1 MSRPKAAAPPP
12 IRLDPARVNA
22 WRIDRQLL
30 GREKA
35 ANPVEVA
42 QRLIGVQAQVTSS
55 AALSIALRSK
65 PARGKAPAINATTRA
80 LLDRRLVRSWAMRGT
95 LHLFAADDVPTVA
108 AALQNREMWRRP
120 AWLRWF
126 GVTEK
131 EMERLIDTIG
141 EVLDDGRPRSRAELA
156 EEIGGRLG
164 AKTGKLLLGSW
175 GGTLKVASDRH
186 YLVQSAEDDAGV
198 RFVRAS
204 RWIET
209 WRQEDRHEALA
220 TLVERYLAAYGPA
233 TLKEVLRWWGVAVV
247 AMLKPVIEALGDR
260 LTEVEVD
267 GVRAYVRTADVEAI
281 EATRAEE
288 KPRRA
293 RRRVRSVHRRRRA
306 PRAAPPARAPEARLA
321 DRRVDLAGRARRRGR
336 GRRLGFGAIRRPAG
350 DHGRPLRAGSPEGPG
365 LDRGGCRAGR
375 DRAGPGRGRCL
386 RPGLRGLGSATDDRS
401 GGCLIEGGP
410 HGRAVP
416 SPGCSRRALA
426 LADDD
431 ADDDD
436 LRLRKR
442 IGVAA
447 GFLTILGPL
456 SLPILALGHPIALIV
471 GPALSA
477 FSVANLVVL
486 ARTKRFE
493 RYVALLVGAGT
504 VFVPVATWLSGGIPV
519 ATSALDLGL
528 PGSGLR
534 APRPRARHGRP
545 MVRGLPR
552 RHRGRVGA

>member
-1 MSRPKAAAPPP
+1 MPSAAARGAPRPRVSRPKAAAPPP

-141 EVLDDGRPRSRAELA
+141 EVLDVWPPRSRAELA

-164 AKTGKLLLGSW
+164 PKTGKLLLGSW

-247 AMLKPVIEALGDR
+247 AMLKPVVEALGDR

-267 GVRAYVRTADVEAI
+267 GVRAYARTADVEAI
-281 EATRAEE
+281 EATRARKSHVVLVGGFDPFIVGAGLREQLL
-288 KPRRA
+288 PPA
-293 RRRVRSVHRRRRA
+293 HLGRA
-306 PRAAPPARAPEARLA
+306 PRGLPGWISPVVL
-321 DRRVDLAGRARRRGR
+321 VD
-336 GRRLGFGAIRRPAG
+336 
-350 DHGRPLRAGSPEGPG
+350 
-365 LDRGGCRAGR
+365 
-375 DRAGPGRGRCL
+375 
-386 RPGLRGLGSATDDRS
+386 
-401 GGCLIEGGP
+401 
-410 HGRAVP
+410 
-416 SPGCSRRALA
+416 
-426 LADDD
+426 
-431 ADDDD
+431 
-436 LRLRKR
+436 
-442 IGVAA
+442 GVAA
-447 GFLTILGPL
+447 GVWDWRDPPAGWRSRSTSSSGFPRRSGPR
-456 SLPILALGHPIALIV
+456 SRRLP
-471 GPALSA
+471 
-477 FSVANLVVL
+477 
-486 ARTKRFE
+486 
-493 RYVALLVGAGT
+493 
-504 VFVPVATWLSGGIPV
+504 SG
-519 ATSALDLGL
+519 S
-528 PGSGLR
+528 
-534 APRPRARHGRP
+534 RPRRAWSRPLPTARPSRT
-545 MVRGLPR
+545 RE
-552 RHRGRVGA
+552 RH